1 MMIVMMIGMTDI
13 YEVHLYI
20 NNLSDGST
28 FVSVSAGMCGCEMF
42 GERPIIPY
50 VHTPKKIFFPTKGT
64 KFLNDTDS
72 VQDMHVDRCSLVV
85 QSVQRQQQSC
95 IFCKG
100 HNNSS
105 YKDILRL
112 LLSYK
117 DYWNNLTSFM
127 KVERVLLIRLTELN

>member
-1 MMIVMMIGMTDI
+1 MGSCFF
-13 YEVHLYI
+13 LYLLACVDKKCLEKKD
-20 NNLSDGST
+20 NYAT
-28 FVSVSAGMCGCEMF
+28 C
-42 GERPIIPY
+42 
-50 VHTPKKIFFPTKGT
+50 TPLQKIFFPTNST
-64 KFLNDTDS
+64 KLLNDTDS
-72 VQDMHVDRCSLVV
+72 VQDMHVDRCSIAV

-117 DYWNNLTSFM
+117 DYWNNLTPFM
-127 KVERVLLIRLTELN
+127 KVERVLLIRPTELN